1 MLAYIPGNHD
11 AEILF
16 KPDEAPKIGESI
28 NVHTKVVEVRPG
40 LMLGGLGGSLPTL
53 YKAEG

>member
-28 NVHTKVVEVRPG
+28 NVHTKAVEVRPG